1 MEKLTVPAT
10 LDALAQFRE
19 YVESASRAA
28 GVDRMRTYNLQLAV
42 DEFATNIV
50 THGYA
55 EQNRTGDMSI
65 QGEVRDSKLFITLED
80 HGAAF
85 DPRTR
90 AMPREEDLAKPLE
103 ERPIG
108 GLGIYLAVRGVDQFD
123 YRREGDRNLNS
134 FGVRIQKAS

>member
-1 MEKLTVPAT
+1 MDKLTVPAT
-10 LDALAQFRE
+10 LDALAKFRE
-19 YVESASRAA
+19 YVQAAAQEA
-28 GVDRMRTYNLQLAV
+28 GVDRMRSYNLALAV

-55 EQNRTGDMSI
+55 EQNRTGDVSI
-65 QGEVRDSKLFITLED
+65 QGEVRDGSLFVTLED
-80 HGAAF
+80 HGVAF

-90 AMPREEDLAKPLE
+90 AMPREEDLAKPLD

-123 YRREGDRNLNS
+123 YRREGDRNLNT
-134 FGVRIQKAS
+134 FGVRARQGA